1 VQNKKGSKM
10 LTTLQARAI
19 IRKHRPRAGTWIDP
33 IWTNKV
39 KDTSVRNVKIYNVDN
54 DTALILELE
63 RAGGEENVS
72 CTSFSNYSSFAGAII
87 VRCLAK

>member
-1 VQNKKGSKM
+1 M

-54 DTALILELE
+54 DTL
-63 RAGGEENVS
+63 
-72 CTSFSNYSSFAGAII
+72 
-87 VRCLAK
+87 